1 MSDELLE
8 EIVEEQEMLEA
19 VNVEENATSFLVFKA
34 GQDFYAINSSD
45 VREILRNNEVFP
57 MPFVPPYIRGILN
70 SYGIPYAVLDL
81 SLFIT
86 NERQDSRLFLILK
99 DQNNLSIQVT
109 DIQEFHSSSDVTIQ
123 TLMNQ
128 TDTPFFTGAISFDGV
143 TAPILNIPGILEKI
157 RNDLESE

>member
-8 EIVEEQEMLEA
+8 EILEEQEMLEA
-19 VNVEENATSFLVFKA
+19 VNVDENAASWLVFKA
-34 GQDFYAINSSD
+34 GCDFYAINSSD
-45 VREILRNNEVFP
+45 VREILRNNEIFP

-81 SLFIT
+81 SLFIN
-86 NERQDSRLFLILK
+86 NERQDSRLFMILK

-109 DIQEFHSSSDVTIQ
+109 DIQEFHSSSDVTLQ
-123 TLMNQ
+123 TLSNQ
-128 TDTPFFTGAISFDGV
+128 DDTPFFTGAISFDGV

-157 RNDLESE
+157 RTDLESE